1 MKIIFNPQIL
11 IIMAKQRGHIKYTGT
26 LGEVRHFKIKG
37 NKGFYAGL
45 VGGPTAEQVKTAPGF
60 IRTRENMSEFA
71 ACAMAG
77 KSVRVGLSSLMRQMS
92 DSRLAGRLTAIMK
105 KINIEDGS
113 EARGQRAVLVSQQP
127 QYLRGLD
134 FNRNLSFN
142 GIFAAPFI
150 LTANVDRN
158 ETELSVPAFNPLN
171 SINIP
176 SGATHFRLI
185 NAISLVSD
193 FVYNSTTGAYE
204 PSDPGLNEASQI
216 EYSAYIPVNETTTA
230 ITLTS
235 TLAGAPSI
243 PTTVA
248 VLGCVGIEFYQQV
261 GTEYFIFKQGNS
273 MKIQELF

>member
-1 MKIIFNPQIL
+1 
-11 IIMAKQRGHIKYTGT
+11 MAKQRGHIKYTGT

-142 GIFAAPFI
+142 GIFAAPYT

-158 ETELSVPAFNPLN
+158 ETELTIPAFNPLN

-216 EYSAYIPVNETTTA
+216 EYTTYIPVDATTA
-230 ITLTS
+230 PITLTS
-235 TLAGAPSI
+235 ALAGSPSI

-248 VLGCVGIEFYQQV
+248 VLGSVGIEFYQQV